1 MRIQP
6 MLVVLTLVNVGLVT
20 LTVAQ
25 LREAAAAN
33 DAAPVL
39 RARALEI
46 VDGEGRVRASIA
58 VYPATTQSGG
68 DVSSETVLLRLI
80 TERGRPSVKI
90 GASEQSAGLA
100 LVGPTGTK
108 ATYVQI
114 GAHGTV
120 STLTLK
126 NEDGRERVVTP

>member
-1 MRIQP
+1 MKIQP
-6 MLVVLTLVNVGLVT
+6 MLFVLTLFNVALVT
-20 LTVAQ
+20 LTATQ
-25 LREAAAAN
+25 LRAAAGAS
-33 DAAPVL
+33 DAVPVL

-46 VDGEGRVRASIA
+46 VDAEGRVRASIA
-58 VYPATTQSGG
+58 VYPAKTQSDGEL
-68 DVSSETVLLRLI
+68 SSETVLLRLI

-90 GASEQSAGLA
+90 AASEPSSGLA

-108 ATYVQI
+108 ATWVQI
-114 GAHGTV
+114 GANGTV

>member
-1 MRIQP
+1 MKIQP
-6 MLVVLTLVNVGLVT
+6 MLFVLTLFNVALVT
-20 LTVAQ
+20 LTATQ
-25 LREAAAAN
+25 LRAAAGAS
-33 DAAPVL
+33 DAVPVL

-46 VDGEGRVRASIA
+46 VDAEGRVRASIA
-58 VYPATTQSGG
+58 VYPAKTQSDGEP
-68 DVSSETVLLRLI
+68 SSETVLLRLI

-90 GASEQSAGLA
+90 AASEPSSGLA

-108 ATYVQI
+108 ATWVQI
-114 GAHGTV
+114 GANGTV